1 MSLLAVHISDGV
13 LGPATLAIGF
23 VIAGLLLIP
32 ALVRVRDEE
41 VPRIALLTA
50 AFFVSSSIHVRIG
63 PTSVHLILNAL
74 VGMIL
79 GRRAPLAIA
88 VGLVLQAVL
97 LGHGGY
103 STLGVN
109 TAVMSLPALPTRGL
123 FRLLAGR
130 RPSRARAM
138 LAGGVIGSATVVV
151 TAGLNATIL
160 IVGGIEDWR
169 VVAATMFIA
178 YLVLGIVEGVIL
190 GLTSGFLAR
199 VRPELLG
206 LHVDR
211 PSVRTACENV
221 GFSATTE
228 T

>member
-1 MSLLAVHISDGV
+1 VLLFAVHISDGV
-13 LGPATLAIGF
+13 LGPATLAVGF

-109 TAVMSLPALPTRGL
+109 TAVIALPALAARPL
-123 FRLLAGR
+123 FCLLAGP
-130 RPSRARAM
+130 RPTYVRA
-138 LAGGVIGSATVVV
+138 LVAGGLVGWGTVVA
-151 TAGLNATIL
+151 TATINAAVL

-169 VVAATMFIA
+169 IVAATMLVA
-178 YLVLGIVEGVIL
+178 YLVLAIVEGLIL
-190 GLTSGFLAR
+190 GLTAGFLLR
-199 VRPELLG
+199 VKPELLG
-206 LHVDR
+206 LRAVSDLA
-211 PSVRTACENV
+211 SVA
-221 GFSATTE
+221 
-228 T
+228 

>member
-1 MSLLAVHISDGV
+1 HISDGV
-13 LGPATLAIGF
+13 LGPATLAVGF

-88 VGLVLQAVL
+88 VGLVLQVVL

-109 TAVMSLPALPTRGL
+109 TAVIALPALAARPL
-123 FRLLAGR
+123 FCLLAGR
-130 RPSRARAM
+130 RPTYLRA
-138 LAGGVIGSATVVV
+138 LVAGGLVGWGTVVA
-151 TAGLNATIL
+151 TAAINAAVLIL
-160 IVGGIEDWR
+160 GGIED
-169 VVAATMFIA
+169 
-178 YLVLGIVEGVIL
+178 
-190 GLTSGFLAR
+190 
-199 VRPELLG
+199 
-206 LHVDR
+206 
-211 PSVRTACENV
+211 
-221 GFSATTE
+221 
-228 T
+228 